1 MRDLSIIPAT
11 MNPAVDPDLQR
22 EVDFFMK
29 WGYLVV
35 EDAISMETVYTLREA
50 LDDSMGH
57 KHGADQF
64 THQLLEEDDAFAVL
78 LDNPP
83 VMKRVTAILGNCI
96 QLHSATARIT
106 QKGAPDQD
114 WHRDGPWPVDPD
126 GTPYG
131 SIPGQINTGYYLDA
145 LTMDNGP
152 IVVVPG
158 SHRAPFKPPEG
169 HPRFPDEKFGQDKP
183 GQAVMFNGW
192 LYHRGAAN
200 RSGEHCNEKSRWL
213 FGQAAAGVGAGGGR
227 LAGHA
232 ALQAVQDPLQP
243 RAAVPQ
249 PAAPQGQHGLQELRH
264 LAQGQAGLF
273 FFEPQLALQ
282 QEEVQDQAQ
291 GHVAMPA
298 LPAAAFV
305 GAQAPQLLA
314 FLKAGLDGPARA
326 GQACQWGRPDAAG
339 RMAQEL
345 PDRVRPGRAAAL
357 PPTASAPGRRGQLG
371 RPRARLEGGRGPG
384 CQPRSGA
391 GRHGRR
397 SFRPQPRVDRHLGH
411 AAQTQGRHPVQ
422 EVHRPTVALVADHP
436 ARRPRARGHQFGQ
449 QFQGQLRLGPEG
461 GLRRRAA

>member
-50 LDDSMGH
+50 LDDSIGH

-158 SHRAPFKPPEG
+158 SHRAPFKPPVG
-169 HPRFPDEKFGQDKP
+169 HPRFPDEKFVLAKP

-200 RSGEHCNEKSRWL
+200 RSGESRRTCLMCYQNAWMKSREPFDGPRVSKL
-213 FGQAAAGVGAGGGR
+213 REHGT
-227 LAGHA
+227 
-232 ALQAVQDPLQP
+232 PLQK
-243 RAAVPQ
+243 
-249 PAAPQGQHGLQELRH
+249 
-264 LAQGQAGLF
+264 
-273 FFEPQLALQ
+273 
-282 QEEVQDQAQ
+282 
-291 GHVAMPA
+291 
-298 LPAAAFV
+298 
-305 GAQAPQLLA
+305 LL
-314 FLKAGLDGPARA
+314 
-326 GQACQWGRPDAAG
+326 
-339 RMAQEL
+339 
-345 PDRVRPGRAAAL
+345 
-357 PPTASAPGRRGQLG
+357 LG
-371 RPRARLEGGRGPG
+371 GIG
-384 CQPRSGA
+384 SW
-391 GRHGRR
+391 
-397 SFRPQPRVDRHLGH
+397 
-411 AAQTQGRHPVQ
+411 
-422 EVHRPTVALVADHP
+422 
-436 ARRPRARGHQFGQ
+436 
-449 QFQGQLRLGPEG
+449 
-461 GLRRRAA
+461 